1 MKILDSKKYDEQL
14 NLTKFSIKNQ
24 LFEITKEFK
33 EFNFQQSVRIEF
45 TKETSAKRFGP
56 ASRILAFRFLPPPP
70 LPSTT

>member
-45 TKETSAKRFGP
+45 TKGTSAKRFGS
-56 ASRILAFRFLPPPP
+56 A
-70 LPSTT
+70 